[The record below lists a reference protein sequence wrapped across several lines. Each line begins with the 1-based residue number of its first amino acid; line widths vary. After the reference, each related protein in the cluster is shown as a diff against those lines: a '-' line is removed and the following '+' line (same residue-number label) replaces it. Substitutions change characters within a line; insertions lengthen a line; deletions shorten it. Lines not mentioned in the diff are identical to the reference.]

1 MHHIKSVITK
11 QDGKQRRGKGFSCEE
26 LEKSGLTLAD
36 AKRLEIPVDKRRS
49 TAHDWN
55 VEVLKA
61 YVKKE
66 KAKAKPK
73 KPQLEKKAKK

>member
-1 MHHIKSVITK
+1 M
-11 QDGKQRRGKGFSCEE
+11 
-26 LEKSGLTLAD
+26 AD

-73 KPQLEKKAKK
+73 KPQPEKKAKK